1 MKVRDQRKKSICER
15 RKVTLVE
22 WRDGEPLE
30 HDVLV
35 SKLMAVE
42 IYLNEGNQ

>member
-1 MKVRDQRKKSICER
+1 
-15 RKVTLVE
+15 LVE